1 MFVSPPSLSVC
12 ASEFFFPQNNKI
24 SLSLYPSPL
33 PLNKPPLWR
42 IFPGFSSLFSL
53 KIDIHGT
60 QKPIRFCCLL
70 PPSKN
75 GNESRKMQFSWEAVT
90 FWPPAA
96 NLPLPPSP
104 SPAFKYC
111 PICTCLFDCLPPPL
125 PPPQSYHIFIKKK
138 RIPYISSNGSKD
150 DWKRLLVH
158 SEPGPGPKG
167 RLELP

>member
-1 MFVSPPSLSVC
+1 MCLPPLCVCVLLNFSSLKTTKSPSLS
-12 ASEFFFPQNNKI
+12 I
-24 SLSLYPSPL
+24 HRLSLYINRRCDVFFPDF
-33 PLNKPPLWR
+33 PP
-42 IFPGFSSLFSL
+42 FFSL

-60 QKPIRFCCLL
+60 QKPIRCLL
-70 PPSKN
+70 PSSKN

-90 FWPPAA
+90 FWSPAA

-138 RIPYISSNGSKD
+138 RIPYVSSNGSKD
-150 DWKRLLVH
+150 D
-158 SEPGPGPKG
+158 
-167 RLELP
+167 